1 MFIPS
6 ASVQKTDVSIVQS
19 DDSVI
24 RHHSHSSASHPAYLY
39 VFLLVRS
46 FSQSSDASTDWGALW
61 KTHEL
66 SSGLHGWV
74 VNLDGG
80 IVGQDI
86 SQAFAAVSGQVSIV
100 IGTRSISNL
109 ISSRDN

>member
-1 MFIPS
+1 MSIAS
-6 ASVQKTDVSIVQS
+6 APVQKTDVSIVQS

-24 RHHSHSSASHPAYLY
+24 SHHSHSSASYPAYLC
-39 VFLLVRS
+39 VILLVRN
-46 FSQSSDASTDWGALW
+46 FSQSADASTDWGALW

-80 IVGQDI
+80 AIGQDI
-86 SQAFAAVSGQVSIV
+86 SQAFAAVSGQVSV
-100 IGTRSISNL
+100 VMKFSKHF
-109 ISSRDN
+109 